1 MAICKF
7 CNCRSLRAQLRA
19 CSPHDGRNIG
29 FWQLIQAVRSV
40 YNLSLPLAALLA
52 LVGILLCGHALQL
65 DLDKLALHNRIEH
78 DASLVHG
85 DALAGHAEAPIPV
98 DPELLHALLSHAN
111 EKQGLSLDAFAQL
124 RVDREARLTSPLDHL
139 HSEIGTGE
147 AALCWLLLK
156 EENGQIPP
164 STLEQWYGEERI
176 PEGWEPPT
184 KGVGLFDAR
193 QTASE
198 VAKKMEEI
206 RRR

>member
-1 MAICKF
+1 M
-7 CNCRSLRAQLRA
+7 
-19 CSPHDGRNIG
+19 
-29 FWQLIQAVRSV
+29 QLIQAVRSV
-40 YNLSLPLAALLA
+40 YNLSFPLAALLA
-52 LVGILLCGHALQL
+52 LVGILLCGHALRL

-85 DALAGHAEAPIPV
+85 DAQPGHAEAPIPV
-98 DPELLHALLSHAN
+98 NPELLQSFLSHAN
-111 EKQGLSLDAFAQL
+111 EREGLDLDAFAEL
-124 RVDREARLTSPLDHL
+124 RVDREARLASPLDHL

-156 EENGQIPP
+156 KGDGQVPL

-176 PEGWEPPT
+176 PDGWTPPC
-184 KGVGLFDAR
+184 KGIGLFDAR

-198 VAKKMEEI
+198 VASKMEQI